1 MRSVCLAMS
10 GLYEPLTEA
19 GYEELYRRLSNQPQT
34 VN

>member
-1 MRSVCLAMS
+1 MCSVCLAMS